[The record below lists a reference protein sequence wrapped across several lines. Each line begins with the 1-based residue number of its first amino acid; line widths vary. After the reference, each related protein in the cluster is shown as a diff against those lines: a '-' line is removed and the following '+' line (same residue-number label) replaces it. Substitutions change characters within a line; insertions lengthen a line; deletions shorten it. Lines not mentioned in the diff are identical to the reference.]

1 MLAHVGDVDDFRDD
15 VATFAGVVPE
25 VFPAWDRLPQE
36 SSPGDEVF
44 GRRLR
49 VLKRLGGEE
58 PPRFVVAPMQ
68 ALLQPVP
75 TAELLART
83 SRTVRVGDTI
93 AVEELA
99 AWLVERGMSRVE
111 VVEVAGEFSMRGGIV
126 DIFSPDEAEPVR
138 IEFFGDEVESIRP
151 FDPETQ
157 RSLGRWES
165 VTLTATPPLAGDD
178 LANQRPPADAF
189 PEGTWVALVEPND
202 LREEGRHYLGRSGDP
217 RGLYSV
223 ESTFARLVKH
233 PSITLSTLAAS
244 SLEATCHLRI
254 ESVERFSGELAKVK
268 AELESASAGD
278 RVLIACHNAAEVER
292 LGEVFADTAIA
303 QSGRLHRTIGRV
315 RSGFHMIDAQTLVI
329 GDHELFARADVRRP
343 TNRRRVREPGD
354 RQLPR
359 PQRGRPGRPR
369 QPRDRP
375 LPRPATGRQGGRA
388 RRGDLAPGVRRGDE
402 AVTSRSPRS
411 TWSRSTSAAARPS
424 PGSRRSARRAGRSGS
439 RGWPRRS
446 STSPPS

>member
-1 MLAHVGDVDDFRDD
+1 
-15 VATFAGVVPE
+15 
-25 VFPAWDRLPQE
+25 
-36 SSPGDEVF
+36 
-44 GRRLR
+44 
-49 VLKRLGGEE
+49 
-58 PPRFVVAPMQ
+58 
-68 ALLQPVP
+68 
-75 TAELLART
+75 
-83 SRTVRVGDTI
+83 
-93 AVEELA
+93 
-99 AWLVERGMSRVE
+99 MSRVE

-138 IEFFGDEVESIRP
+138 IEFFGDDVESIRP
-151 FDPETQ
+151 FNPETQ

-165 VTLTATPPLAGDD
+165 VTLTATPPLSGDD
-178 LANQRPPADAF
+178 LTDQGPPVASF

-268 AELESASAGD
+268 AELEGASAGD

-303 QSGRLHRTIGRV
+303 RGRLHRTVGRV
-315 RSGFHMIDAQTLVI
+315 RSGFHMIDARTLVI

-343 TNRRRVREPGD
+343 TNRRRYESRAIDSFLDLNEGDLVVHVNHGIARYRGLQLVDKAAEHAEETLLLEFAEGTKMFVPIAKIDLVQKYVGGGKAEPG
-354 RQLPR
+354 L
-359 PQRGRPGRPR
+359 
-369 QPRDRP
+369 
-375 LPRPATGRQGGRA
+375 
-388 RRGDLAPGVRRGDE
+388 
-402 AVTSRSPRS
+402 
-411 TWSRSTSAAARPS
+411 
-424 PGSRRSARRAGRSGS
+424 
-439 RGWPRRS
+439 
-446 STSPPS
+446 